1 MTRARRSAAA
11 RNRSKQRRIN
21 LGLAISAASL
31 GRGERRPAETL
42 AAFCGCS
49 KQAIEQT
56 EYNAILKVR
65 LALKKRF
72 GIVSTTI

>member
-1 MTRARRSAAA
+1 MTHARRAAAA
-11 RNRSKQRRIN
+11 RNRSKQRRID

-31 GRGERRPAETL
+31 GRGEWRTAETL

-56 EYNAILKVR
+56 EYKAILKVR
-65 LALKKRF
+65 LALKQRYC
-72 GIVSTTI
+72 IVSTTI